1 VTSMSVHQDRFDFT
15 APVVPI
21 SELGSVHVTNVGGAG
36 MSAVARVLLGR
47 DVPVSG
53 SDPKDLPVL
62 DALRQ
67 AGADVHVGARPESVD
82 QVDTVVV
89 SSATRETDPEL
100 ARARGL
106 GKRVLH
112 RSQALASAA
121 DARRV
126 VAVAGANGKTTTTSM
141 LTALL
146 IDAGADPSFAIGGE
160 LAGLGTN
167 AHAGGGEAFVIEADE
182 SDGSFLV
189 YHPEVAIVTN
199 VQPDHL
205 DHYGTFEAVQDAY
218 LDFARSIRPGGLLVA
233 CADDAGSAALARR
246 ASDSGV
252 RVLTYGTDVSA
263 DVRVLGHEVDGFRTV
278 ARVLDGDEEVR
289 LAIAIPGAHNV
300 LNATAAYAAAH
311 HGLGVGADRAATGL
325 GAYTGTRRRFELKG
339 EIGGVTVVDDY
350 AHNPG
355 KVAAVVGTAAGLVQR
370 PARLVVVF
378 QPHLYSR
385 TQDFA
390 VELAAG
396 LRPADVVVVMD
407 VYAAREDPV
416 DGVSGALVADAVR
429 DLAARDG
436 GPSCEVHY
444 VAGWPEAA
452 PLAAG
457 LARAG
462 DLVLTVGAGDV
473 TQLGPQILAAVEEG
487 VRR

>member
-1 VTSMSVHQDRFDFT
+1 MSVHQDRFDFR
-15 APVVPI
+15 APVVPL
-21 SELGSVHVTNVGGAG
+21 SELGRVHVTNVGGAG

-47 DVPVSG
+47 DVVVSG

-62 DALRQ
+62 DALRE

-100 ARARGL
+100 ARARAL

-126 VAVAGANGKTTTTSM
+126 LAVAGANGKTTTTSM

-146 IDAGADPSFAIGGE
+146 LDAGADPSFAIGGE

-167 AHAGGGEAFVIEADE
+167 AHAGRGEAFVIEADE

-189 YHPEVAIVTN
+189 YRPEVAIVTN

-218 LDFARSIRPGGLLVA
+218 LAFAGSIRPGGLLVA

-246 ASDSGV
+246 ACASGV
-252 RVLTYGTDVSA
+252 RVVTYGTGSAA

-278 ARVLDGDEEVR
+278 ARVLDGDHEVR
-289 LAIAIPGAHNV
+289 LGIAIPGSHNI
-300 LNATAAYAAAH
+300 LNATAAYAAAR
-311 HGLGVGADRAATGL
+311 HGLGLDPDLAARGL

-339 EIGGVTVVDDY
+339 EAGGVTVVDDY

-355 KVAAVVGTAAGLVQR
+355 KVAAVVGTAASLVHR
-370 PARLVVVF
+370 PSRLVVIF

-385 TQDFA
+385 TRDFA
-390 VELAAG
+390 AELAAG
-396 LRPADVVVVMD
+396 LRAADVVIVMD

-416 DGVSGALVADAVR
+416 AGVSGALVADAVR
-429 DLAARDG
+429 ALAATDG
-436 GPSCEVHY
+436 GPACEVHY
-444 VAGWPEAA
+444 VPGWSDAA
-452 PLAAG
+452 PLAAD
-457 LARAG
+457 LARPG

-473 TQLGPQILAAVEEG
+473 TQLGPRILAALGEG
-487 VRR
+487 VRS

>member
-1 VTSMSVHQDRFDFT
+1 MSVHQDRFDFR
-15 APVVPI
+15 APVVPL
-21 SELGSVHVTNVGGAG
+21 SELGRVHVTNVGGAG

-47 DVPVSG
+47 DVVVSG

-62 DALRQ
+62 DALRE

-100 ARARGL
+100 ARARAL

-126 VAVAGANGKTTTTSM
+126 LAVAGANGKTTTTSM

-146 IDAGADPSFAIGGE
+146 LDAGADPSFAIGGE
-160 LAGLGTN
+160 LARLGTN
-167 AHAGGGEAFVIEADE
+167 AHAGRGEAFVIEADE

-218 LDFARSIRPGGLLVA
+218 LAFAGSIRPGGLLVA

-246 ASDSGV
+246 ACASGV
-252 RVLTYGTDVSA
+252 RVVTYGTGSAA

-278 ARVLDGDEEVR
+278 ARVLDGDHEVR
-289 LAIAIPGAHNV
+289 LGIAIPGSHNI

-311 HGLGVGADRAATGL
+311 HGLGLDPDLAARGL

-339 EIGGVTVVDDY
+339 EAGGVTVVDDY

-355 KVAAVVGTAAGLVQR
+355 KVAAVVGTAASLVHR
-370 PARLVVVF
+370 PSRLVVIF

-385 TQDFA
+385 TRDFA
-390 VELAAG
+390 AELAAG
-396 LRPADVVVVMD
+396 LRAADVVIVMD

-416 DGVSGALVADAVR
+416 VGVSGALVADAVR
-429 DLAARDG
+429 ALAATDG
-436 GPSCEVHY
+436 GPACEVHY
-444 VAGWPEAA
+444 VPGWSDAA
-452 PLAAG
+452 PLVAE
-457 LARAG
+457 LARPG

-473 TQLGPQILAAVEEG
+473 TQLGPRILAALGEG
-487 VRR
+487 VRS

>member
-1 VTSMSVHQDRFDFT
+1 MSVHQDRFDFR
-15 APVVPI
+15 APVVPL
-21 SELGSVHVTNVGGAG
+21 SELGRVHVTNVGGAG

-47 DVPVSG
+47 DVVVSG
-53 SDPKDLPVL
+53 SDPKDLPIL
-62 DALRQ
+62 DALRE

-100 ARARGL
+100 ARARAL

-126 VAVAGANGKTTTTSM
+126 LAVAGANGKTTTTSM

-146 IDAGADPSFAIGGE
+146 LDAGADPSFAIGGE

-167 AHAGGGEAFVIEADE
+167 AHAGRGEAFVIEADE

-218 LDFARSIRPGGLLVA
+218 LAFAGSIRPGGLLVA

-246 ASDSGV
+246 ACASGV
-252 RVLTYGTDVSA
+252 RVVTYGTGSAA

-278 ARVLDGDEEVR
+278 ARVLDGDHEVR
-289 LAIAIPGAHNV
+289 LGIAIPGSHNI
-300 LNATAAYAAAH
+300 LNATAAYAAAR
-311 HGLGVGADRAATGL
+311 HGLGLDPDLAARGL

-339 EIGGVTVVDDY
+339 EAGGVTLVDDY

-355 KVAAVVGTAAGLVQR
+355 KVAAVVGTAASLVHR
-370 PARLVVVF
+370 PSRLVVIF

-385 TQDFA
+385 TRDFA
-390 VELAAG
+390 AELAAG
-396 LRPADVVVVMD
+396 LRAADVVIVMD

-416 DGVSGALVADAVR
+416 TGVSGALVADAVR
-429 DLAARDG
+429 ALAATDG
-436 GPSCEVHY
+436 GPACEVHY
-444 VAGWPEAA
+444 VPGWSDAA
-452 PLAAG
+452 PLAAD
-457 LARAG
+457 LARPG

-473 TQLGPQILAAVEEG
+473 TQLGPRILAALGEG
-487 VRR
+487 VRS